1 MGILNFFFSQD
12 LFCQWLKS
20 ISKMSASGC
29 GWWCWECGR
38 KGQGGFEAASPAL
51 LRVSSGCG
59 TAAPGAVLCRARAA
73 IPHLLLHFVT
83 SSLPDLGSCD
93 FSLAVFTTLR
103 TISSQEQL
111 CCHWCILCGWD
122 RSCFPGVQP
131 WAGLAA
137 GPPQW
142 FPKSLFRPGSS
153 LASSGPAGQ
162 TPGLGIAQ
170 TP

>member
-1 MGILNFFFSQD
+1 MVGFKVAGDVGSVVGRAKV
-12 LFCQWLKS
+12 W
-20 ISKMSASGC
+20 
-29 GWWCWECGR
+29 GW
-38 KGQGGFEAASPAL
+38 GFEAASPAL

-73 IPHLLLHFVT
+73 ILQLHFVT

-93 FSLAVFTTLR
+93 FSLAVFITLR
-103 TISSQEQL
+103 TFASQEQL

-122 RSCFPGVQP
+122 RSWFPGVQP

-142 FPKSLFRPGSS
+142 IPKSLLRSGSS
-153 LASSGPAGQ
+153 LAGLGPAGQ
-162 TPGLGIAQ
+162 ALGLGIAQ